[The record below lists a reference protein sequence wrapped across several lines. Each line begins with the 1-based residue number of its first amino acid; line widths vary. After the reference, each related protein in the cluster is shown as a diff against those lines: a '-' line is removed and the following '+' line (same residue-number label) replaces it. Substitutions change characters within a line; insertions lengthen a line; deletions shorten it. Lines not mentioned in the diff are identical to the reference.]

1 MRQWFCGGLCAVPAA
16 HSAQAEQSLGVL
28 LLTRPSQQPFE
39 AGLAA
44 THFADEEETE
54 AKTGIITCPKHV
66 TSKSGFRIGSRL
78 VSKIC
83 ISPSWLHALKPLTLR
98 LRPAKEEPGR
108 SVEE

>member
-1 MRQWFCGGLCAVPAA
+1 MPAA

-28 LLTRPSQQPFE
+28 LLTRPSQRPFE

-44 THFADEEETE
+44 THFADEEEETE

-66 TSKSGFRIGSRL
+66 TSKSGFWIGSRL

-83 ISPSWLHALKPLTLR
+83 ISPFPDSTLCDLQPLDSDQPRRDLEG
-98 LRPAKEEPGR
+98 LGR
-108 SVEE
+108 TEWIRVSDR